1 MFKEKLV
8 KSAFNLAKY
17 FKVDVRVSLFGVE
30 ILHFEFPP
38 SEKVSDMKCIEEP
51 IKNE

>member
-1 MFKEKLV
+1 MFQSKLI
-8 KSAFNLAKY
+8 KSAFSLAKY

-38 SEKVSDMKCIEEP
+38 SEKAENLKCIEEP
-51 IKNE
+51 VKN

>member
-1 MFKEKLV
+1 MFKENLV

-38 SEKVSDMKCIEEP
+38 SEKADSLKCIEEP
-51 IKNE
+51 VTND

>member
-1 MFKEKLV
+1 MFQQKLI

-38 SEKVSDMKCIEEP
+38 TEKADDLNCIKEP
-51 IKNE
+51 LKN

>member
-1 MFKEKLV
+1 MSQVNLI
-8 KSAFNLAKY
+8 KSAFNLAKF

-38 SEKVSDMKCIEEP
+38 SQKADNLKCIQEP
-51 IKNE
+51 IKNV